1 MIRIRYTLKLFR
13 FEFLQ
18 VVDLRHKVPWKLGLL
33 LAWLHLGAA
42 GFPVTT
48 NAQLLTR
55 DRPVEPGTIK
65 IGMSNAQS
73 GRLGYVG
80 ASVKRGCAA
89 YFARVNSEGGVYGR
103 RLVLIGYDDAYEP
116 LNAVSN
122 TEKLINQDHV
132 FALLGFVGTPTCSAL
147 LSMLNE
153 AEIVLVGPITGAEI
167 LRDPLQPLVF
177 NTRASY
183 GDETE
188 VLVKHLTNDLG
199 LTRIALFRQ
208 NDSYGQAGKDGVL
221 AALHRRGLD
230 LVADGTY
237 VRNSVEVEA
246 GLDQILRAKPEAV
259 ILVGAYKACAEFI
272 KKAKKRGLGN
282 AVFCNVSFV
291 GTEPLIKFLDSDGDG
306 VVVSQVLPSPQD
318 QSLPFVRNYQTDMR
332 QAGYAQFDYAS
343 LEGYLDA
350 LILVSG
356 LRQAG
361 ADLTQK
367 GFREALENVSL
378 DFGPFQ
384 IRYDRGSRNGTHTV
398 FLTRIEGGE
407 AKPVE
412 ILARAARGR

>member
-1 MIRIRYTLKLFR
+1 MLF
-13 FEFLQ
+13 ESVL
-18 VVDLRHKVPWKLGLL
+18 VVDLLPKVPWKFGLL
-33 LAWLHLGAA
+33 LLLLHLGVARFA
-42 GFPVTT
+42 VTAK
-48 NAQLLTR
+48 AQLLTR
-55 DRPVEPGTIK
+55 DRPVEAGAIK

-80 ASVKRGCAA
+80 VAVKRGCTA

-103 RLVLIGYDDAYEP
+103 RLVLVDYDDGYEP

-122 TEKLINQDHV
+122 TEKLINQDRV

-153 AEIVLVGPITGAEI
+153 ANIALVGPITGAGI

-183 GDETE
+183 DDETE
-188 VLVKHLTNDLG
+188 VLVKHLTDDLG
-199 LTRIALFRQ
+199 ITRVALFRQ

-221 AALHRRGLD
+221 KALHQRGLD
-230 LVADGTY
+230 LVSDGTY
-237 VRNSVEVEA
+237 IRNSVDVER
-246 GLDQILRAKPEAV
+246 GLDQIVRAKPEAI
-259 ILVGAYKACAEFI
+259 ILVGAYKACADFI
-272 KKAKKRGLGN
+272 KKAKKRGLSN
-282 AVFCNVSFV
+282 TVFCNVSFV
-291 GTEPLIKFLDSDGDG
+291 GTEPLINFLGTDGDG

-332 QAGYAQFDYAS
+332 QAGYLQFDYAS

-361 ADLTQK
+361 AELTQQ
-367 GFREALENVSL
+367 GFQEALENVSL

-384 IRYDRGSRNGTHTV
+384 VKFSRSSREGTHTV
-398 FLTRIEGGE
+398 FLTRIEAGQ
-407 AKPVE
+407 AKPIDV
-412 ILARAARGR
+412 LVRLPAQR

>member
-1 MIRIRYTLKLFR
+1 M
-13 FEFLQ
+13 
-18 VVDLRHKVPWKLGLL
+18 DLRPKVLWRFGLL
-33 LAWLHLGAA
+33 FALLHVGAA
-42 GFPVTT
+42 RFAVTA

-55 DRPVEPGTIK
+55 DRPVEAGTIK

-80 ASVKRGCAA
+80 VSVKRGCEA

-103 RLVLIGYDDAYEP
+103 RLVLVDYDDGYEP

-122 TEKLINQDHV
+122 TEKLINQDRV

-153 AEIVLVGPITGAEI
+153 ANIVLVGPITGAGI
-167 LRDPLQPLVF
+167 LRDPWQPLVF

-183 GDETE
+183 ADETE

-199 LTRIALFRQ
+199 ITRVALFRQ

-221 AALHRRGLD
+221 KALHQRGLD
-230 LVADGTY
+230 LVTDGTY
-237 VRNSVEVEA
+237 IRNSVDIEA
-246 GLDQILRAKPEAV
+246 GLDQIVRVKPEAV
-259 ILVGAYKACAEFI
+259 ILIGAYKPCAEFI
-272 KKAKKRGLGN
+272 KKAKKRGLSN

-318 QSLPFVRNYQTDMR
+318 RSLPFVGNYQTDMR
-332 QAGYAQFDYAS
+332 QAGYTQFDYAS

-361 ADLTQK
+361 ADLTQQ
-367 GFREALENVSL
+367 GFQEALENVSL
-378 DFGPFQ
+378 EFGPFQ
-384 IRYDRGSRNGTHTV
+384 IKFSRSSREGTHTV
-398 FLTRIEGGE
+398 FLTRIEAGV
-407 AKPVE
+407 AKPVDT
-412 ILARAARGR
+412 LTRAPAGR

>member
-1 MIRIRYTLKLFR
+1 
-13 FEFLQ
+13 
-18 VVDLRHKVPWKLGLL
+18 LRLGFL
-33 LAWLHLGAA
+33 LALLHLGAA
-42 GFPVTT
+42 GFGVT
-48 NAQLLTR
+48 AKGQMLTR
-55 DRPVEPGTIK
+55 DRPVEAGTIR

-80 ASVKRGCAA
+80 VSVKRGCAA

-103 RLVLIGYDDAYEP
+103 RLVLVDYDDGYEP

-122 TEKLINQDHV
+122 AEKLINQDRV
-132 FALLGFVGTPTCSAL
+132 FALLGFVGTPNCSAL
-147 LSMLNE
+147 LSMLSE
-153 AEIVLVGPITGAEI
+153 ANLVLVGPITGGGI
-167 LRDPLQPLVF
+167 LREPPQPLVF

-183 GDETE
+183 DDETE
-188 VLVKHLTNDLG
+188 ALVKHLTSDLG
-199 LTRIALFRQ
+199 ITRIALFRQ
-208 NDSYGQAGKDGVL
+208 SDSYGQAGKEGVL
-221 AALHRRGLD
+221 KALHQRGLD

-237 VRNSVEVEA
+237 VRNSVEVEP
-246 GLDQILRAKPEAV
+246 GLDEIVRVKPQAV
-259 ILVGAYKACAEFI
+259 ILVGTYKPCAEFI

-282 AVFCNVSFV
+282 AVFCNVSSV
-291 GTEPLIKFLDSDGDG
+291 GTEPLIKFLGSDGEG

-318 QSLPFVRNYQTDMR
+318 RSLPFVQNYQTDMK
-332 QAGYAQFDYAS
+332 QAGYTQFDYAS

-361 ADLTQK
+361 AELTQQ
-367 GFREALENVSL
+367 GFQQALENVSL

-384 IRYDRGSRNGTHTV
+384 TVFDRISREGTHAV

-412 ILARAARGR
+412 TLTRAPAQR